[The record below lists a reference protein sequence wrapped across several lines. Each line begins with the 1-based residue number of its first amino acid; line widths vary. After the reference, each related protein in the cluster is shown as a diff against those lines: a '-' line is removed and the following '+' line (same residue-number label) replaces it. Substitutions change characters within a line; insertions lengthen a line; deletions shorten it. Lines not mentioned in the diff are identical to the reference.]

1 MSKADPQERMA
12 LALLWVMPALWAVNY
27 VVARLAPGVVA
38 PHQLALVRWGLAG
51 LVLLLLART
60 DLWKHRHQVRHV
72 FWQYLVLGA
81 LGMLICGAC
90 VYLGAQTT
98 SAMNIALIY
107 TASPVLIAVG
117 AVVFLGDRL
126 SPQQVLGVLLSL
138 VGVMHVVV
146 RGHWLSLSDVHWLA
160 GDAWIVLAVVSW
172 ALYALL
178 QKKWPSRDLRGGRAV
193 PVALCLV
200 GGGLARHAG
209 LELARHGPGCHGRIA
224 ARTWRLLD
232 VWLVSKSAGR
242 QPGRGG
248 AIPGPALCWA
258 GGLGGVGRALRLA
271 SPGRRRADPARCAAG
286 DPSAGSDNAHQR
298 RVIIKAEPD
307 SVASSLCWLLS
318 AR

>member
-51 LVLLLLART
+51 LVLLLLARA

-81 LGMLICGAC
+81 LGMLICGAW

-178 QKKWPSRDLRGGRAV
+178 QKKWPSPLGATARLAVICVGGVLCLLPFAWWEAGLPDTPAWSWRATGLGV
-193 PVALCLV
+193 TAALLPGLGAYWMYGWSQKVLGASRVAVALYLV
-200 GGGLARHAG
+200 PLYAGLAAWVVLGEPLGWHHLGGGALILPGVLLVTRAQVATTRTSG
-209 LELARHGPGCHGRIA
+209 EL
-224 ARTWRLLD
+224 
-232 VWLVSKSAGR
+232 S
-242 QPGRGG
+242 
-248 AIPGPALCWA
+248 
-258 GGLGGVGRALRLA
+258 
-271 SPGRRRADPARCAAG
+271 
-286 DPSAGSDNAHQR
+286 
-298 RVIIKAEPD
+298 
-307 SVASSLCWLLS
+307 
-318 AR
+318 